1 MLQKIREMFA
11 RLSELTAEE
20 VAQLRADIIKCRK
33 EYDDT
38 SKSENVDVLGELAD
52 MGEATKGR
60 LDAIKAEETAREEA
74 GKAAQARL
82 DALDEPQDS
91 DAPEGDDEDEEPV
104 VDPDAPTDEPEG
116 GPDANADVLP
126 VAASSHRAS
135 PSGMRRS
142 GAPIS
147 RSPELGDVNDRR
159 LKVLAASAL
168 PTKQYGEEFSTR
180 EELAEVMAVKLDRM
194 DPRQGSNRVTVASV
208 NWGHLYPE
216 DRHLMNDGAGDA
228 LKLDAGFRA
237 ASRRTGLAPLAA
249 SGGVS
254 LPTNIDYAEDTWEVA
269 DRPVRAGLDP
279 YAVDR
284 GGLLYRQPPTLA
296 ALADATTI
304 WTNANDIDP
313 TDPTTKPVLQ
323 ITAPDTEQVYISA
336 VPTRLGFGNLMG
348 QFDPETI
355 AANTDLAI
363 AAAARIAETNLLSII
378 AGFATGVTTAQV
390 MGASRDF
397 FQALTKVTAAYRF
410 QFRLARD
417 LPLSVLLPSWVLDIF
432 KADRIWEL
440 AHDSA
445 GSFDPFMIDDAYV
458 ERAFAAQHLFPI
470 WSLDGLPANS
480 SVTPNFVTQNFTA
493 FPAQGDG
500 GAAPAFPTEIVWH
513 LFIKGSIQF
522 LDGGRLDLGVV
533 RDSTLDATNDYET
546 FVETFENA
554 ANRGF
559 PGGVIQVVSSVLPT
573 GASSEGIAA

>member
-1 MLQKIREMFA
+1 MLQKIRELFA
-11 RLSELTAEE
+11 RLGELTADE

-74 GKAAQARL
+74 ANAAKARL
-82 DALDEPQDS
+82 DALDE
-91 DAPEGDDEDEEPV
+91 
-104 VDPDAPTDEPEG
+104 TDEPEG
-116 GPDANADVLP
+116 DEDEEHAADPDAPVETPETDAPDANAEVLP
-126 VAASSHRAS
+126 VAAGGHRSS
-135 PSGMRRS
+135 PSRMRG
-142 GAPIS
+142 GAPIQ
-147 RSPELGDVNDRR
+147 RSPEIGDLNDRR

-168 PTKQYGEEFSTR
+168 PTKQYGEEFTTR
-180 EELAEVMAVKLDRM
+180 EELAEAMSVKLDRM

-216 DRHLMNDGAGDA
+216 ERHLMNDGAGDA
-228 LKLDAGFRA
+228 LKLEAGFRA
-237 ASRRTGLAPLAA
+237 ASRRMGLEPLAA

-254 LPTNIDYAEDTWEVA
+254 LPTNIDYAEDTWAVA

-323 ITAPDTEQVYISA
+323 ITAPDTTQVYISA

-363 AAAARIAETNLLSII
+363 AAAARIAETNLLNVI

-390 MGASRDF
+390 MGASRDL
-397 FQALTKVTAAYRF
+397 FQAIIKVTAAYRF

-417 LPLSVLLPSWVLDIF
+417 LPLSVLLPSWVMDLF
-432 KADRIWEL
+432 KADRVWEL

-458 ERAFAAQHLFPI
+458 ERAFANYGLSPI
-470 WSLDGLPANS
+470 WSLDALAANTTI
-480 SVTPNFVTQNFTA
+480 TPNFVTQNFTA
-493 FPAQGDG
+493 FPAAGDG
-500 GAAPAFPTEIVWH
+500 GAAPVFPTEVVWH